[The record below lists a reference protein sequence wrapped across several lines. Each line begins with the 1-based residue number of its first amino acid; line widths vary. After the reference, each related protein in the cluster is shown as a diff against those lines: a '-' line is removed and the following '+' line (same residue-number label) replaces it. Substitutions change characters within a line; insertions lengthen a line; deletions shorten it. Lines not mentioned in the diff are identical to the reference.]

1 MGVAPKS
8 NVKDGGIVRFGLI
21 AVWIKKAGMSIGRAG
36 FRVGIVGL
44 AFEVLFAEQ
53 VVDGFDGI
61 KCG

>member
-1 MGVAPKS
+1 M
-8 NVKDGGIVRFGLI
+8 VRFGLI